1 MNDIFKAISNVGQSI
16 TKETY
21 RAANEGLRHVT
32 EDINSIAKAVETG
45 GVLGGVLQT
54 LDVTS
59 LGHQS
64 ANLIDTIIPGADL
77 PPALK
82 EGISL
87 GVNLAA
93 GGPGQLLALKDGF
106 DLFNAVS
113 TPAAGKPAAP
123 TAPADK
129 PAAGRMQTP
138 EAPGAARQRSLGN
151 TDAADKMRG
160 AAIYESFA
168 ARQSLGGGSV
178 TRTGDTVIIRGTGAD
193 DRISVEAQRNGTVKV
208 TINGES
214 TTLTAREAKNIVVVA
229 RGGND
234 NIRVIGLDDV
244 KVLAGTGNDRV
255 YIEGDDAYVVA
266 GAGRDTINVRGDDAR
281 VDGGRGRDTIDVRGD
296 NARVGGGRGRDT
308 IDVRGDNA
316 RVDGGRGRDTIAVRG
331 ENSRVRGGAGKDDI
345 HTDGGPELVFR
356 GGPGYLEEL
365 KTIRESRPDA
375 GFAFDGF
382 ISNDFMDREISGGK
396 GPKGPKDDKLK
407 KLEADLDK
415 AARDIERILN
425 DPNLSFEDM
434 IFLLMRAVI
443 KQSEAS
449 VKIELQQEKV
459 GRAQDKSVRN
469 EGRDAL
475 QAEFNQA
482 TSDLASAKPEAREGI
497 QAKLT
502 EIRGR
507 QEAGGATASDQ
518 AEARSERFEE
528 LKQSLQKV
536 SEMQQALSNI
546 MNTLHQTSMNAIG
559 NIR

>member
-281 VDGGRGRDTIDVRGD
+281 VDGGRGRDTIDVRG
-296 NARVGGGRGRDT
+296 
-308 IDVRGDNA
+308 
-316 RVDGGRGRDTIAVRG
+316 

-396 GPKGPKDDKLK
+396 GPKGPQDDKLK

>member
-316 RVDGGRGRDTIAVRG
+316 RVDGGRGRDTIDVRG

>member
-1 MNDIFKAISNVGQSI
+1 
-16 TKETY
+16 
-21 RAANEGLRHVT
+21 
-32 EDINSIAKAVETG
+32 
-45 GVLGGVLQT
+45 
-54 LDVTS
+54 
-59 LGHQS
+59 
-64 ANLIDTIIPGADL
+64 
-77 PPALK
+77 
-82 EGISL
+82 
-87 GVNLAA
+87 
-93 GGPGQLLALKDGF
+93 
-106 DLFNAVS
+106 
-113 TPAAGKPAAP
+113 
-123 TAPADK
+123 
-129 PAAGRMQTP
+129 
-138 EAPGAARQRSLGN
+138 
-151 TDAADKMRG
+151 MRG
-160 AAIYESFA
+160 
-168 ARQSLGGGSV
+168 
-178 TRTGDTVIIRGTGAD
+178 
-193 DRISVEAQRNGTVKV
+193 
-208 TINGES
+208 
-214 TTLTAREAKNIVVVA
+214 
-229 RGGND
+229 D
-234 NIRVIGLDDV
+234 N
-244 KVLAGTGNDRV
+244 
-255 YIEGDDAYVVA
+255 
-266 GAGRDTINVRGDDAR
+266 AR
-281 VDGGRGRDTIDVRGD
+281 VGGGRGRDTIDVRGD

-316 RVDGGRGRDTIAVRG
+316 RVDGGRGRDTIDVRG

>member
-138 EAPGAARQRSLGN
+138 EAPGAARQRSLCN

-193 DRISVEAQRNGTVKV
+193 DRISVEAQSNGTVKV

-234 NIRVIGLDDV
+234 NIRVIGVDDV
-244 KVLAGTGNDRV
+244 KVLAGTGNDSV

-316 RVDGGRGRDTIAVRG
+316 RVDGGRGRDTIDVRG